1 MTGAAGVLG
10 AKLTLPGIGSFFLD
24 ETHPIEQPN
33 KSPLDARAARLPSAK
48 TERSLKTWSTH
59 WGVMYR
65 VTEK

>member
-1 MTGAAGVLG
+1 MTGAAGVLD

-48 TERSLKTWSTH
+48 TERSLKTW
-59 WGVMYR
+59 V
-65 VTEK
+65 